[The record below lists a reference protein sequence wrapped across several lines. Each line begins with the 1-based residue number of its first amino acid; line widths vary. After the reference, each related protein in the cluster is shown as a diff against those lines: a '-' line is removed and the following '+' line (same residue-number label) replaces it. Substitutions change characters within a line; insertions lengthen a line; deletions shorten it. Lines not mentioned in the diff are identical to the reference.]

1 MSGNSIWLAVARA
14 NQLVRLNAKTGRPI
28 GNPIKLPFSPGCIA
42 ATRNAVWVV
51 LVPGN
56 EAPDKLVKIDPGT
69 GQIQATVD
77 YPYGINSITTSPTAV
92 WVAARRRARIQ
103 RVDPATGQVEKM
115 IQVGRSRTEDI
126 VYRNGALWLAT
137 PEDNTVY
144 KVSTAT
150 GDQIPISVGQGP
162 HQLAFGKNAVY
173 VTNYNSSDLYEIDTR
188 RSRVV
193 GPPLP
198 LSVNPYSLS
207 VDGDTIWVASVAE
220 NRLSKVTSR
229 GG

>member
-1 MSGNSIWLAVARA
+1 M
-14 NQLVRLNAKTGRPI
+14 
-28 GNPIKLPFSPGCIA
+28 
-42 ATRNAVWVV
+42 
-51 LVPGN
+51 
-56 EAPDKLVKIDPGT
+56 
-69 GQIQATVD
+69 D

-188 RSRVV
+188 RTRVV